1 MAISQSKPELP
12 ARLAIVLV
20 TLAVAALFVSMVRGF
35 LIALFLAAVFS
46 AMAYPLYRR
55 IAAAVGDRPATA
67 AGLTLLLLIAA
78 ALLPGIG
85 LLILI
90 SEQAQEIAKQA
101 IPWAQQYMQDA
112 PDTPGLQIPEGI
124 PFREQI
130 EAWLPEI
137 ATKLGELSRK
147 LGEFVVQMASAAT
160 SGAAQFLL
168 NLFVMLYAMF
178 YFLSDGPAL
187 LDTLRRYAMTLA
199 GVQER
204 VFQRAVVVARATIK
218 GTLVIGIVQGVLGG
232 IGFAMFGVGGAAF
245 WGAVMAVASM
255 LPVVGTSLIWIPA
268 VLYLLATGET
278 TSAVGLAL
286 WSAIIV
292 SNIDNILRPILVG
305 GDTEMPDL
313 LVLIATFGGL
323 SMFGGTGLIL
333 GPVIAAVFMTLVEIT
348 YETLRQPTGG
358 VASAQSPGVRAE
370 GPNEGSVDA
379 GAVNDVSGETL
390 AQSDAVSPEQTA
402 RTVEAAVEAPS
413 ASETANRDGGQ
424 GLLDVPLS
432 DAQRIELQQLAEE
445 IEKLKA
451 AKQKS

>member
-20 TLAVAALFVSMVRGF
+20 TIAVAALFVSMVRGF

-55 IAAAVGDRPATA
+55 IAQAVGDRPAVA
-67 AGLTLLLLIAA
+67 AGLTLALLISA
-78 ALLPGIG
+78 ALLPGIA

-90 SEQAQEIAKQA
+90 SEQAQDVAKQA

-112 PDTPGLQIPEGI
+112 TGAPGLQIPEGV
-124 PFREQI
+124 PFSEQI

-137 ATKLGELSRK
+137 AAKLGELSSK
-147 LGEFVVQMASAAT
+147 LGEFVVQTASAAT
-160 SGAAQFLL
+160 SGAAQFFL

-178 YFLSDGPAL
+178 FFLSDGPAL
-187 LDTLRRYAMTLA
+187 VDTLRRYAMTLA

-218 GTLVIGIVQGVLGG
+218 GTLVIGIVQGALGG
-232 IGFAMFGVGGAAF
+232 IGLAMFGIGGAAF

-255 LPVVGTSLIWIPA
+255 LPVVGTSLVWIPA

-278 TSAVGLAL
+278 TSAMGLAL

-292 SNIDNILRPILVG
+292 SNVDNILRPILVG

-333 GPVIAAVFMTLVEIT
+333 GPVVAAVFMTLLEIT
-348 YETLRQPTGG
+348 YETLQQPSNVVG
-358 VASAQSPGVRAE
+358 SAQSTAVSSGE
-370 GPNEGSVDA
+370 PNERSVEAETANVDFS
-379 GAVNDVSGETL
+379 DTRGETEVR
-390 AQSDAVSPEQTA
+390 SNEQAA
-402 RTVEAAVEAPS
+402 RTMKVGAEAPS
-413 ASETANRDGGQ
+413 ASTTSKQYGEH
-424 GLLDVPLS
+424 GLLDVALS
-432 DAQRIELQQLAEE
+432 DAQRIELRQLAEE
-445 IEKLKA
+445 VGKLKA
-451 AKQKS
+451 ARQKS

>member
-20 TLAVAALFVSMVRGF
+20 TLAVAALFVGMVRGF

-55 IAAAVGDRPATA
+55 IAQAVGNRPAVA
-67 AGLTLLLLIAA
+67 AGLTLLLLISA
-78 ALLPGIG
+78 ALLPGIA

-90 SEQAQEIAKQA
+90 SEQAQDIAKQA
-101 IPWAQQYMQDA
+101 IPWAQQYIQDA
-112 PDTPGLQIPEGI
+112 NVAPGLQIPEGI
-124 PFREQI
+124 PFGDQI
-130 EAWLPEI
+130 EAWLPDI
-137 ATKLGELSRK
+137 AAKLGELSSK
-147 LGEFVVQMASAAT
+147 LGEFVVQTASAAT
-160 SGAAQFLL
+160 SGAAQFFL

-178 YFLSDGPAL
+178 FFLSDGPAL
-187 LDTLRRYAMTLA
+187 VDTLRRYAMTLA

-218 GTLVIGIVQGVLGG
+218 GTLVIGIVQGALGG
-232 IGFAMFGVGGAAF
+232 IGLAMFGVGGAAF

-255 LPVVGTSLIWIPA
+255 LPVVGTSLVWIPA

-278 TSAVGLAL
+278 TSAIGLAL

-292 SNIDNILRPILVG
+292 SNVDNVLRPILVG

-333 GPVIAAVFMTLVEIT
+333 GPVVAAVFMTLLEIT
-348 YETLRQPTGG
+348 YETLQQPANMVGSTQ
-358 VASAQSPGVRAE
+358 SAAVSSGE
-370 GPNEGSVDA
+370 PNERSVEA
-379 GAVNDVSGETL
+379 QTANDDFSDTIGETEVR
-390 AQSDAVSPEQTA
+390 SHEQAAGTMKA
-402 RTVEAAVEAPS
+402 EAEAPS
-413 ASETANRDGGQ
+413 ASATSKQYSEH
-424 GLLDVPLS
+424 GLLDVTLS
-432 DAQRIELQQLAEE
+432 DAQRIELRQLAEE
-445 IEKLKA
+445 IGKLKA
-451 AKQKS
+451 ARRKS